1 MAKSYQVPA
10 QEPSDNFSP
19 ESFVI
24 FCLDA
29 EGNVAFEAS
38 WGNSIEDVKKFGAL
52 LSNVTSGEFNAI
64 ILEQLKEQSKTL
76 QNGMKKFNVLQKII
90 NNSEKP
96 SDLVIDPTEVELN

>member
-1 MAKSYQVPA
+1 MAKSYQVPP
-10 QEPSDNFSP
+10 QEPSDNFNP

-38 WGNSIEDVKKFGAL
+38 WGNTIDDVKKFGAL
-52 LSNVTSGEFNAI
+52 LSNITNGEFNSI
-64 ILEQLKEQSKTL
+64 ILEQLKDQAKTL
-76 QNGMKKFNVLQKII
+76 ENGMKKFNVLQKII
-90 NNSEKP
+90 NASQKP